1 MEPAKIDWKR
11 IESVFVEDS
20 VYENINA
27 PKWVDLLA
35 PDQASVDDVAWFCRP
50 DCNHP
55 KTAEDFLKTPPSSK
69 FLRSL
74 ERLPFGDR
82 NLRDARLKRRGQSQ
96 SSFSSN
102 EKPKFSDNSENQNPN
117 SVTPQNQVEPMKM
130 SIKSSSEKNKLMDDT
145 AQNDELLPRLKSTLS
160 ARNLFAGKDI
170 LNHISDFCNELKK
183 LATRARE
190 RENTEMFNEKNR
202 QVGEKKEVVNERP
215 CEVIGAVG
223 EKEKERKPLL
233 EMDKENSGGVDNG
246 ESGNKDRKRRNK
258 RFDEAENIPV
268 SLNLENVKKKGDER
282 LLQIRTNPPSPQ
294 CFSVT
299 RSATKTTSS
308 KSSTYRS
315 MERKI
320 LQEVFEQKTPTNKGT
335 SFSNSVVEGREARAL
350 NVFWFLKPCTL
361 SG

>member
-145 AQNDELLPRLKSTLS
+145 SQNDELLPRLKSTLS

-170 LNHISDFCNELKK
+170 LNHISDFCNELRNW
-183 LATRARE
+183 LQEQGRE
-190 RENTEMFNEKNR
+190 RTRRCSMR
-202 QVGEKKEVVNERP
+202 RT
-215 CEVIGAVG
+215 
-223 EKEKERKPLL
+223 
-233 EMDKENSGGVDNG
+233 DKW
-246 ESGNKDRKRRNK
+246 
-258 RFDEAENIPV
+258 
-268 SLNLENVKKKGDER
+268 
-282 LLQIRTNPPSPQ
+282 
-294 CFSVT
+294 
-299 RSATKTTSS
+299 
-308 KSSTYRS
+308 
-315 MERKI
+315 ERKI

-335 SFSNSVVEGREARAL
+335 SVSNSVVEGREARAL